1 MSLENGILGFLSL
14 KPLSGY
20 DLKKLFHMSAAYFW
34 PADQTQ
40 IYRTLKK
47 LAEDGLIE
55 LKEQK
60 KGETVDRKIYAITE
74 KGREESLKQIQQ
86 NTVDDFISRDMFLM
100 QLFFSGTLSKCERL
114 TLLDTQLQNVNKLK
128 QQLEDNY
135 DNNYEKFLNATGLT
149 EDDPRLCS
157 IDWTYRWELIKC
169 REYAKLLKK
178 FKAEIQVEYKVKNSP
193 NRND

>member
-1 MSLENGILGFLSL
+1 MSLENGILGFLSM

-20 DLKKLFHMSAAYFW
+20 DLKKLFLMSAAYFW

-47 LAEDGLIE
+47 LVGEGLIE

-74 KGREESLKQIQQ
+74 KGREASLKQIQQ
-86 NTVDDFISRDMFLM
+86 NSVDSFISRDQFLM
-100 QLFFSGTLSKCERL
+100 QLFFSGTLDKDEQL
-114 TLLDTQLQNVNKLK
+114 ALLDAQLRNVNKLK
-128 QQLEDNY
+128 QQLLDNF
-135 DNNYEKFLNATGLT
+135 DENYEKFLITTGLT
-149 EDDPRLCS
+149 EEDPRLRS
-157 IDWTYRWELIKC
+157 VDWTYRWELIKC

-178 FKAEIQVEYKVKNSP
+178 CKAEIRDGNK
-193 NRND
+193 